1 MCGFNHLVDAGFCRI
16 GVALNIG
23 THNRLFLDGFSGAFG
38 AVCNFLNRTV
48 ADLNTVFQTV
58 KHSHC
63 FAKMPG
69 NIFGNEKHLI
79 MVFLLLI
86 RSFCNFR
93 HVFIKEKYK
102 HPCNTDRSV
111 CNKEQDKQCQHIVGQ
126 CSRCVRAKTEHQTE
140 DIYKQ
145 KYAVYYFHKPFIQI
159 NHGGNNEGKRV
170 SPCPFRGI

>member
-1 MCGFNHLVDAGFCRI
+1 
-16 GVALNIG
+16 
-23 THNRLFLDGFSGAFG
+23 
-38 AVCNFLNRTV
+38 
-48 ADLNTVFQTV
+48 
-58 KHSHC
+58 
-63 FAKMPG
+63 MPG

-79 MVFLLLI
+79 VVFLLLI

-93 HVFIKEKYK
+93 HVFIKEKHK

-111 CNKEQDKQCQHIVGQ
+111 CNKKQDKQCQHLVGQ
-126 CSRCVRAKTEHQTE
+126 CSRCVWGKTEHQTN
-140 DIYKQ
+140 DIYQQ

>member
-16 GVALNIG
+16 GVALDIG
-23 THNRLFLDGFSGAFG
+23 THNRLFLDGFGGAFG

-48 ADLNTVFQTV
+48 ADINTVFQTV

-86 RSFCNFR
+86 RSFCNLS

-111 CNKEQDKQCQHIVGQ
+111 CNKEQDKQCQHLVGQ
-126 CSRCVRAKTEHQTE
+126 CSRCVRAKTEQQTD